1 MYSSSFIHL
10 LLLFTFFLHA
20 QPLVSNK
27 SIIFICIFVLN
38 NKNLKKKKKTLQT
51 ARIRFQTFK

>member
-38 NKNLKKKKKTLQT
+38 KKNKKNKTLQT

>member
-38 NKNLKKKKKTLQT
+38 NNNKKKNNLTDCKN
-51 ARIRFQTFK
+51 TFSNF

>member
-38 NKNLKKKKKTLQT
+38 KKKKKKTLQT

>member
-38 NKNLKKKKKTLQT
+38 NNNKKNNLTDCKN
-51 ARIRFQTFK
+51 TFSNF

>member
-38 NKNLKKKKKTLQT
+38 KKKKKKNLTDCKN
-51 ARIRFQTFK
+51 TFSNF

>member
-38 NKNLKKKKKTLQT
+38 KKKTNNKTLQT

>member
-38 NKNLKKKKKTLQT
+38 NKNLKKKKNLTDCKN
-51 ARIRFQTFK
+51 TFSNF

>member
-38 NKNLKKKKKTLQT
+38 NKNLKKKTLQT

>member
-38 NKNLKKKKKTLQT
+38 KKKKKNKTLQT

>member
-38 NKNLKKKKKTLQT
+38 KKQTNNKTLQT

>member
-38 NKNLKKKKKTLQT
+38 NKNLKKKPLQT